1 MSELNKLIEIV
12 KQVFPSKEGFN
23 VIIKDTNIFII
34 ETEETRCLVFTFE
47 NSKIYI
53 GLLHKCSI
61 HGTESL
67 RRIEEVAKRLSDK
80 TSIMIELADASS
92 IEYCSNIFINL
103 AILKIITKGESW
115 YNSLGYVS
123 DNYEIEKSHNS
134 VIRELSCIRFI
145 EELYR
150 IKINTLMERYSK
162 SKIIENIKRL
172 ESDQSRYA
180 INKKNDY
187 IYILNNYEEFI
198 ESKINIIKD
207 SIKYFRD
214 GISYFEDP
222 NNSINIEL
230 NKLWQKLIE
239 NKICDRPIFEWLSK
253 FLEYIFDSK
262 IIKYDYNLTKRIQH
276 GGRKLRKQRKS
287 KKQRKSRKN
296 PEKK

>member
-1 MSELNKLIEIV
+1 
-12 KQVFPSKEGFN
+12 
-23 VIIKDTNIFII
+23 
-34 ETEETRCLVFTFE
+34 
-47 NSKIYI
+47 
-53 GLLHKCSI
+53 
-61 HGTESL
+61 
-67 RRIEEVAKRLSDK
+67 
-80 TSIMIELADASS
+80 
-92 IEYCSNIFINL
+92 
-103 AILKIITKGESW
+103 
-115 YNSLGYVS
+115 
-123 DNYEIEKSHNS
+123 
-134 VIRELSCIRFI
+134 
-145 EELYR
+145 
-150 IKINTLMERYSK
+150 MERYSK

-172 ESDQSRYA
+172 ENDQSRYA

-230 NKLWQKLIE
+230 NKLWQKLVE

-276 GGRKLRKQRKS
+276 GGGKLRKQRKS